1 MGSFDPIHIGHISI
15 VSRVINLGIVDKIF
29 IVTSPGN
36 PWKNTPAASFL
47 QRNQMINLIIQNEL
61 RSEAGKVLLFH
72 GGENDENVDIF
83 RDQNDGKF
91 YSYRQLQLIL
101 NKNGTVDKKYYI
113 IGGSDVKD
121 SIKSWKN
128 YEWIYN
134 NFEFLMLERG
144 GYVKDGED
152 LINVSST
159 DIREKI
165 FTRMCTLPFLYPSTI
180 DYIKE
185 NKLYGYFRK

>member
-15 VSRVINLGIVDKIF
+15 ISRVINLGIVDKIF

-36 PWKNTPAASFL
+36 PWKNTPGASFL

-72 GGENDENVDIF
+72 GGENDEDVDIF
-83 RDQNDGKF
+83 KDPDGKS

-134 NFEFLMLERG
+134 NFEFLMLDRG
-144 GYVKDGED
+144 GYVKGGED

-159 DIREKI
+159 DIRKKI

-185 NKLYGYFRK
+185 NKLYGYFRE

>member
-15 VSRVINLGIVDKIF
+15 ISRVINLGIVDKIF

-36 PWKNTPAASFL
+36 PWKNAPGASFS

-72 GGENDENVDIF
+72 GGENDKNVDIF
-83 RDQNDGKF
+83 RDQGDGKF
-91 YSYRQLQLIL
+91 YSYKQLQLIL

-152 LINVSST
+152 LINISST

-185 NKLYGYFRK
+185 NKLYGYFRE